1 MQKQNSNV
9 CLFYLWLIRS
19 PQVQCNGPILGS
31 LVLIEQLN
39 CFKNVVRELKKLH
52 RRIIIII
59 TDAHQGNIKTDTTET
74 LDSSS
79 LCV

>member
-9 CLFYLWLIRS
+9 CLFYLRLRQS
-19 PQVQCNGPILGS
+19 PHVQRNRPILGS

-52 RRIIIII
+52 WRIIIII
-59 TDAHQGNIKTDTTET
+59 TDAHQGNIKTDTTEN
-74 LDSSS
+74 L
-79 LCV
+79 